1 LIEHTH
7 PDLTNVPAQ
16 RHRATYDAYAAA
28 LLLLTM
34 ADRYETWA
42 DLTAAA
48 VPPGLPGV
56 PKPPEPEQEPTL

>member
-28 LLLLTM
+28 LLLLSLGHVFVANDDISRSDALRIALTM
-34 ADRYETWA
+34 AG
-42 DLTAAA
+42 AA
-48 VPPGLPGV
+48 
-56 PKPPEPEQEPTL
+56 